1 MVPAAPLAFALAL
14 AGCSTPDTPAAPK
27 VLAPSQGFTLLYSG
41 NLDGE
46 IEPCG

>member
-1 MVPAAPLAFALAL
+1 MTPLPVLFVAGALLAGCSKGAPPEAARPRAFALAY
-14 AGCSTPDTPAAPK
+14 T
-27 VLAPSQGFTLLYSG
+27 G